1 MKRIVWA
8 VVGCG
13 LLWACTREEPGEVAS
28 RPQTV
33 TRRVSIEA
41 SVPATRTQL
50 ADDGYSV
57 LWSPGD
63 TIGVYVMSGDVF
75 TTVNAPLVFAGSDPA
90 ASGLFTGDIALA
102 ADSASYTLY
111 AYFPYSAQRSTD
123 ATGVACTLASQQSQL
138 AAGDSSHLGEWD
150 FLVSGAL
157 RSTTGDFGALSF
169 RHAQKKSKVT

>member
-1 MKRIVWA
+1 MRRIVWA

-13 LLWACTREEPGEVAS
+13 LLWACTREEPGDGAS

-33 TRRVSIEA
+33 TRRLCIEA

-75 TTVNAPLVFAGSDPA
+75 TTVNAPLM
-90 ASGLFTGDIALA
+90 T
-102 ADSASYTLY
+102 
-111 AYFPYSAQRSTD
+111 
-123 ATGVACTLASQQSQL
+123 
-138 AAGDSSHLGEWD
+138 
-150 FLVSGAL
+150 
-157 RSTTGDFGALSF
+157 
-169 RHAQKKSKVT
+169 